1 MGRMEETLKEILA
14 EIKLQRSPF
23 HEQTL
28 IEHNRLDSGDQLGQ
42 DGTALSTMGTLTTQR
57 DMPVSAT
64 YIAGMLS
71 QETDGTRPQY
81 HPLKVE
87 SDASPNLRVSL
98 YDGDTQLKPDAEE
111 IDPLAYT
118 GGFQIPYNITKK
130 TNPVFKTLSGRVS
143 GTGTEAT
150 LHDNLD
156 FGDYDVPA
164 GKEFVA
170 TKLQFMSSVAGAQFA
185 FLYGDDGVGD
195 GTSQPTNPVFVL
207 GTGDNGPFIA
217 ETADKLYE
225 FDLHFIIPTGKF
237 PCVNTS
243 TDNGAKQVTVYGV
256 EWDA

>member
-1 MGRMEETLKEILA
+1 MEETLKEILA

-28 IEHNRLDSGDQLGQ
+28 IEHNRLDSGDQMGQ
-42 DGTALSTMGTLTTQR
+42 DQTALATMGSLTTTK
-57 DMPVSAT
+57 DMPVQAS
-64 YIAGMLS
+64 YISGLLS
-71 QETDGTRPQY
+71 QESDGTRPQY

-98 YDGDTQLKPDAEE
+98 YDGNTKLKPDE
-111 IDPLAYT
+111 IDPYAYT
-118 GGFQIPYNITKK
+118 GGFQIPYSITKR
-130 TNPVFKTLSGRVS
+130 TNPVFKTLSGRVT

-156 FGDYDVPA
+156 FSDYEVPA

-170 TKLQFMSSVAGAQFA
+170 TKLQFMSSVASAQFA
-185 FLYGDDGVGD
+185 FLFGSTGVGD
-195 GTSQPTNPVFVL
+195 GDTLPNSPVFIL

-217 ETADKLYE
+217 TSADTLYE
-225 FDLHFIIPTGKF
+225 FDIHFIVPAGKF
-237 PCVNTS
+237 PAVNTS
-243 TDNGAKQVTVYGV
+243 TDSGAKQCTVYGV